1 MEIRGDILVLIF
13 IVAMVGIY
21 FWHVVNTYWPS
32 HIFYIGTNKP
42 KEDDLKEMLQKLK
55 DLNDFR
61 EAHHLEMTD
70 LDTDEFRILGAKDG
84 TYRNSK

>member
-1 MEIRGDILVLIF
+1 MEG
-13 IVAMVGIY
+13 IVIIAIMV
-21 FWHVVNTYWPS
+21 VVGLYVWCLLDSYWPS
-32 HIFYIGTNKP
+32 RTFDIGTNKP

-70 LDTDEFRILGAKDG
+70 LDTDDFRIKGARDG